1 MPFPKAPGREKR
13 LDDIISAAGK
23 DKREGVIGM
32 FAQNQ
37 SFEGVTISLDGGSF
51 YSCRFERCKLDFRGL
66 LPVILDACQFNNC
79 TWEFGGPAANTVGFL
94 SALFK
99 AGARDL
105 VDGTLRC
112 IRGEQASSPIS
123 LRP

>member
-1 MPFPKAPGREKR
+1 
-13 LDDIISAAGK
+13 
-23 DKREGVIGM
+23 M

-37 SFEGVTISLDGGSF
+37 RFEGVTISLDGGSF
-51 YSCRFERCKLDFRGL
+51 YGCTFERCKLDFRGL

-112 IRGEQASSPIS
+112 IRGEQATSPIF
-123 LRP
+123 LRH